1 VDTGNNRRPP
11 WLSSSN
17 GSSLRGQLIDVGNW
31 VETTTS
37 ISALRS
43 YAEHLWD
50 QLQGLY
56 LALSGTHYDT
66 TAWRAPAPDA
76 FHMQREAAT
85 KLIGATDDV
94 QELRDHIAGV
104 WEQMQAAY
112 IALSGKERHSS
123 SCATSLPP
131 AYPPG
136 PCDCSVAAESSTGQ
150 AAS

>member
-37 ISALRS
+37 IAGLRS
-43 YAEHLWD
+43 YAEHLWS
-50 QLQGLY
+50 QLQDLY

-66 TAWRAPAPDA
+66 TVWRAPVPEE
-76 FHMQREAAT
+76 FRTQREGAV
-85 KLIGATDDV
+85 KFIGATNDV

-104 WEQMQAAY
+104 WERMQAAY

-136 PCDCSVAAESSTGQ
+136 PCDCSVPAEPGAEPESS
-150 AAS
+150 